1 MARRAA
7 HPTSRQPAA
16 PQVHQFLRWH
26 RNWTTKRYHTWPA
39 EAVIQ
44 QLLGQAPGNIVVRAG
59 ICLCR
64 GQCGLSWRGGSA
76 RPGRGPWCPG
86 GRRVRCT
93 RSPARRVPEGRGA
106 ARRWRWYHGNLRVL
120 PPWSTLTRAM
130 STCGEG
136 SDWECALPC
145 GPRVRGWRWS
155 RTSTWHKGPRPRRA
169 GQSRCQA
176 MRRRTGPGSPGSR
189 RCRARPGLHLGPPV
203 GADSPQKPVPK
214 SWRGTVASTCC
225 W

>member
-44 QLLGQAPGNIVVRAG
+44 QLLGQAPGEHSCSCRNLPVPRPVRPQLARRQRPPRPRPVVPR
-59 ICLCR
+59 
-64 GQCGLSWRGGSA
+64 
-76 RPGRGPWCPG
+76 RPSGALY
-86 GRRVRCT
+86 

-106 ARRWRWYHGNLRVL
+106 AHRWRWYHGNLRVL